1 MASEI
6 LTAINADVNSNG
18 QEVADKYYDKYISI
32 LYSVGIRRLGKDYV
46 MTKDDLEFINLNF
59 EYFNFKKRAY
69 LFAPPP
75 KGGFGQET
83 AELDAGTIAYFNNK
97 PEYDYIERMVFI
109 KYGGAWLQWIINNKE
124 WNKDSQEN
132 IKNVMQ
138 KVYFEFESKEGS
150 PFKEAR
156 SGYKNFSYVNFKKDL
171 AREINTWLG
180 SDPAP
185 TIEGLKVIKKS
196 PTSPLVFFINETQTA
211 ETDIGSNKVVHN
223 GVLTK
228 KQVKILQE
236 KGFYNT
242 IANFKQ
248 YAPGQN
254 NTVEVSEDLSQVKTI
269 QGQQGGI
276 FQGERQ
282 NMLSRVYFEIIST
295 ELMKQHYLILDKQT
309 TEPASLSN
317 VRKKYDFAVTA
328 SVNKE
333 NRPIPGNFVQNSKGL
348 IGYRIAQDILNS
360 IRRSAIIL
368 FLSQDPEQ
376 QTSQSLDE
384 AFKKAEQATKNS
396 EEITGEDFDTA
407 DLSDEDIKAK
417 QKFLKQCLLMSR
429 LKDVSRMNV
438 NKVSKKMGI
447 HKEIPYKGRLYS
459 VRDQGKDSCSI
470 INKLLIPS
478 IKDIE
483 AFKNITPAEHASLVP
498 KIRLVKVF
506 TKDGV
511 LKEHEFKFPNKTDS
525 NRVNKLF
532 STDFDKGSDF
542 GIKEFSFSFDG
553 TTPATAKNDI
563 TASLKLYFQSFNDF
577 IKEHPL
583 NVDIDGKKHRYV
595 DLLILPS
602 KDKVKKTGSGAA
614 SPLQFNPSY
623 YRIRVDLGWE
633 ADSAPNE
640 KIRKA
645 IQKINKTF
653 YLNMVDHQ
661 INIRDDGSVDITVS
675 YRAYIETALK
685 GTTLDAL
692 ASRESRAALEA
703 IRQEYQTVVSKE
715 SCTNKQL
722 STIRSQFLQI
732 EENLRRNS
740 FQSIIKRLVK
750 YELMNH
756 VIAEGNSAATFAK
769 TGFLSSPAIFK
780 GDNTQNNN
788 PNQLAEKSNENNFNL
803 QKDSFRDVTLS
814 NGKDNLLINYFYLG
828 DLLYVILD
836 CLYVLEKDNKNI
848 NETYTKDTENFKFI
862 LGSFDFVDIFNNSSA
877 ETINIA
883 NIPISVELFN
893 EWFTEN
899 VIKPERNSYPIM
911 YFIRDITKFLIG
923 EILLETCFKN
933 DLDKRLQFKTSNFLG
948 KKIGNSS
955 TDPIGNLLL
964 QSDGPILD
972 VNTYYKDGELPL
984 QADINGVSTSMKD
997 LFNYIIIYVDS
1008 PRVKTDKVGNK
1019 FEDEKNGIMHYQ
1031 LGASRGILKKI
1042 KFSKSD
1048 AKYLREARFFRH
1060 GHDGLLQ
1067 LAAHYRISMDMVGNT
1082 LYYPGMEVFIDPVG
1096 LVGAGPDFDPRIRQS
1111 VANKLG
1117 FGGYHLVDRV
1127 KSTIGPGK
1135 FTTNVEALFSYSGD
1149 GDPRSRI
1156 IGSKDEV
1163 KISAIDQHK
1172 VNDRPQTEKQKD
1184 YCQAVEDDLNQR
1196 NIELGY
1202 GFAQK
1207 YSGISDETNAKANE
1221 AFVDTLVQQV
1231 IGGGE
1236 TELKASGIIKPDPPS
1251 SPVYPEPQDIEI
1263 VPGVEW
1269 LDSEGRTYQLDDQ
1282 GNKVYMDE

>member
-1 MASEI
+1 MIRSKNDKNTGYQFWMDEKQVQQKLAAGIEIIANSAFSSEQRQI
-6 LTAINADVNSNG
+6 LQDNKFF
-18 QEVADKYYDKYISI
+18 EDK
-32 LYSVGIRRLGKDYV
+32 
-46 MTKDDLEFINLNF
+46 
-59 EYFNFKKRAY
+59 
-69 LFAPPP
+69 
-75 KGGFGQET
+75 
-83 AELDAGTIAYFNNK
+83 
-97 PEYDYIERMVFI
+97 
-109 KYGGAWLQWIINNKE
+109 
-124 WNKDSQEN
+124 
-132 IKNVMQ
+132 
-138 KVYFEFESKEGS
+138 
-150 PFKEAR
+150 
-156 SGYKNFSYVNFKKDL
+156 VNF
-171 AREINTWLG
+171 
-180 SDPAP
+180 
-185 TIEGLKVIKKS
+185 IE
-196 PTSPLVFFINETQTA
+196 
-211 ETDIGSNKVVHN
+211 
-223 GVLTK
+223 
-228 KQVKILQE
+228 
-236 KGFYNT
+236 
-242 IANFKQ
+242 
-248 YAPGQN
+248 YAPGQKN
-254 NTVEVSEDLSQVKTI
+254 EVKVAEDLSQIETTR
-269 QGQQGGI
+269 GSEAGYFDGA
-276 FQGERQ
+276 R
-282 NMLSRVYFEIIST
+282 MDTLARVYFEIVGT
-295 ELMKQHYLILDKQT
+295 ELMRQHYLILDNKN
-309 TEPASLSN
+309 TETASLSN
-317 VRKKYDFAVTA
+317 VRKEYEFAVKA

-333 NRPIPGNFVQNSKGL
+333 NKAIPRAFVKNSQGL
-348 IGYRIAQDILNS
+348 IGYRVAQDILNK
-360 IRRSAIIL
+360 IRFDALAL
-368 FLSQDPEQ
+368 FLKQDVSEQTPERIQ
-376 QTSQSLDE
+376 K
-384 AFKKAEQATKNS
+384 AFKKAEEIVKDN
-396 EEITGEDFDTA
+396 EEIAGKDIDGA
-407 DLSDEDIKAK
+407 DLSDDEVEAK

-438 NKVSKKMGI
+438 NKINSREGI
-447 HKEIPYKGRLYS
+447 HKKIPYKGRLYS

-478 IKDIE
+478 IKNIE

-511 LKEHEFKFPNKTDS
+511 LKEHEFRFPNKTDS
-525 NRVNKLF
+525 NRVNSLF
-532 STDFDKGSDF
+532 SPGVFDKGSDF

-563 TASLKLYFQSFNDF
+563 TATLKLYFQSFDDF

-583 NVDIDGKKHRYV
+583 NVDSDGKKHRYV

-602 KDKVKKTGSGAA
+602 KDKGEKTGSGAA

-653 YLNMVDHQ
+653 YLNMVDHE
-661 INIRDDGSVDITVS
+661 INIRDDGSVDISVS
-675 YRAYIETALK
+675 YRAYIESALK

-703 IRQEYQTVVSKE
+703 IRQEYQTVVTNG

-732 EENLRRNS
+732 EENLRKNS
-740 FQSIIKRLVK
+740 FQSIVKRLAK
-750 YELMNH
+750 YGLINH
-756 VIAEGNSAATFAK
+756 VVATGNSAANFAK
-769 TGFLSSPAIFK
+769 TGFLSSPAIFD
-780 GDNTQNNN
+780 GDNTQNK
-788 PNQLAEKSNENNFNL
+788 PSNQISEKSNANNFTLQHNL
-803 QKDSFRDVTLS
+803 FRDVTLS
-814 NGKDNLLINYFYLG
+814 NSKDNLLINYFYLG

-836 CLYVLEKDNKNI
+836 CLYVLEKNNKDI
-848 NETYTKDTENFKFI
+848 DETYTKDTENFKFI
-862 LGSFDFVDIFNNSSA
+862 LGSFDFVDTFNNSSA

-923 EILLETCFKN
+923 EMLLETCFKN

-948 KKIGNSS
+948 KKNGKSQ

-964 QSDGPILD
+964 QSKEPVLD
-972 VNTYYKDGELPL
+972 VNTYYKSGDLPL

-1096 LVGAGPDFDPRIRQS
+1096 LVGAGSNFDPRIRQS

-1117 FGGYHLVDRV
+1117 FGGYHLIDRV

-1163 KISAIDQHK
+1163 KISAIDQDTIS
-1172 VNDRPQTEKQKD
+1172 DRVQTEKQKD
-1184 YCQAVEDDLNQR
+1184 YCQAVQDDLDKR

-1202 GFAQK
+1202 GFEQK
-1207 YSGISDETNAKANE
+1207 YSGISDETSAKANE

-1236 TELKASGIIKPDPPS
+1236 SDQTASDIIKPDPPS
-1251 SPVYPEPQDIEI
+1251 SPIYPEPGDIELI
-1263 VPGVEW
+1263 PGVEW
-1269 LDSEGRTYQLDDQ
+1269 VDSEGRIYQLDDQ
-1282 GNKVYMDE
+1282 DNKIYMDEQ